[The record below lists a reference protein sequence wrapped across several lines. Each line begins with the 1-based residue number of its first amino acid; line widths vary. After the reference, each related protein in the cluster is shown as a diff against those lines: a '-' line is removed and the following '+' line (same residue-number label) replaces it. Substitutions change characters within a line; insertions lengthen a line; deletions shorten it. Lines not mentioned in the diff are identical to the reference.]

1 MRGEFEAARSLIREG
16 NAIIEELGRIYSEG
30 ISHHQA
36 FVEMLAGQ
44 PEVAEERLRRAYE
57 RLQEM
62 GEKTLLASTA
72 AFLAQAIY
80 AQGRTDEAWEF
91 CQVSREVAADGD
103 LSAQVVGK
111 GVHAKLLARQGRGD
125 EAESLAREAVDLAA
139 KTDLLTHHGE
149 AFLDLAEV
157 LELDG
162 QPTEAETA
170 LRAGLEL
177 FERKGDLV
185 SAERTRMHL
194 EKVCSA

>member
-1 MRGEFEAARSLIREG
+1 
-16 NAIIEELGRIYSEG
+16 
-30 ISHHQA
+30 
-36 FVEMLAGQ
+36 
-44 PEVAEERLRRAYE
+44 
-57 RLQEM
+57 M

-162 QPTEAETA
+162 HPAEAETA
-170 LRAGLEL
+170 FRAGLRL

-185 SAERTRMHL
+185 SAERTRMRL